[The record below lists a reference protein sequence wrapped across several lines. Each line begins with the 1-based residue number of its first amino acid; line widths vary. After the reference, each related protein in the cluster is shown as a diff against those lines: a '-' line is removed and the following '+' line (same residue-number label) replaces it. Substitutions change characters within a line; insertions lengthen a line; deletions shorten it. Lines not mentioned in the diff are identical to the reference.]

1 MQVLANRFESAKV
14 LPMPWVERI
23 FLRLSTLYGS
33 KLSQMWATVPQ
44 EQMREVWA
52 EELAGFTAEE
62 IAAGLTACKLRE
74 WPPTLPEFLRLCR
87 PLMASEPA
95 YYEAVKGMVA
105 RNRGE
110 VGKWSH
116 PAIYWAAVALGA
128 QMLLS
133 STYGSV
139 KAVWD
144 KAFGE
149 EMAKGEWA
157 AIPQPAAYLPA
168 PGQTQATK
176 EEAEAAL
183 KRMGATKMLDPQH
196 TAPRRWI
203 EKLEKR
209 IASGHTPSFA
219 IMQMLKNAKEKTA

>member
-1 MQVLANRFESAKV
+1 MTPKSSRIENSNAPSV
-14 LPMPWVERI
+14 LPFPWVKRI
-23 FLRLSTLYGS
+23 FQRLGAMYGERFH
-33 KLSQMWATVPQ
+33 KQWGDIPGEEVVQ
-44 EQMREVWA
+44 VWA

-62 IAAGLTACKLRE
+62 IATGLNACKLRE

-87 PLMASEPA
+87 PWMASELA
-95 YYEAVKGMVA
+95 YYEAVKGMVE

-116 PAIYWAAVALGA
+116 PAIYWAAVGIGA
-128 QMLLS
+128 QTLLS
-133 STYGSV
+133 STYGSI

-157 AIPQPAAYLPA
+157 AIPQPAPALPA

-176 EEAEAAL
+176 EEAAAAL
-183 KRMGATKMLDPQH
+183 QQIM
-196 TAPRRWI
+196 
-203 EKLEKR
+203 
-209 IASGHTPSFA
+209 A
-219 IMQMLKNAKEKTA
+219 ILTRCKNRGEYEKTA